1 MSTNRRSVLI
11 LDDDRVIRE
20 QLNKELRKLFF
31 TTFGAAN
38 AKEAEEILA
47 REKIDI
53 VVLDVKLPDIN
64 GLEVLTRIKQK
75 QPECEVVVIT
85 GFGTQEIAIQSLRRG
100 AIDYIEKPIRMDEL
114 STALGRAQEKLAERD
129 ELSYKNTLLVV
140 DDDEKTATRL
150 KMLLE
155 KEGYEAFDAYSGAA
169 ALDAMHHNKIDV
181 MVSDIKI
188 GDTDGVELLKK
199 AKKLYQDIEGI
210 MVTGY
215 KDQELAIRALRA
227 GAVDYITKPINL
239 DELFLSVQRAI
250 ERINLNRN
258 LLYRNREQKISSEIV
273 SQMNEELERR
283 IRERSKQLSQ
293 TQAQL
298 FQTSKLAT
306 LGEMSAGLAHE
317 MNQPLGG
324 ISLIARNF
332 RKLHERG
339 KLSEEEIE
347 SGLNDIE
354 TCVRRMTKIV
364 QHIRTFAR
372 QDTLKF
378 IKVTVNE
385 TIESALS
392 LLGEQMR
399 LHEIE
404 AVTDLAGA
412 LPQITGEPYQL
423 EQVWINLITN
433 ARDAV
438 DEMGHHPE
446 TKGKKFRKKVSIS
459 TELREAGGAPSVLVH
474 VKDNGI
480 GMSEESREKIF
491 EPFFTTKEV
500 GKATGLGM
508 SISYGIIDSH
518 GGKIDVRSG
527 QGKGT
532 TVTVTLPIEDE

>member
-1 MSTNRRSVLI
+1 MNTNRRSVLI
-11 LDDDRVIRE
+11 LDDDRVICE
-20 QLNKELRKLFF
+20 QLERELQKRFF
-31 TTFGAAN
+31 STFTAAN
-38 AKEAEEILA
+38 AGQAEDTLA

-53 VVLDVKLPDIN
+53 VVLDVKLPDIS
-64 GLEVLTRIKQK
+64 GLDVLTGIKQRK
-75 QPECEVVVIT
+75 PECEVVVIT

-129 ELSYKNTLLVV
+129 ELSYKNALLVV
-140 DDDEKTATRL
+140 DDDEQTASRL
-150 KMLLE
+150 KTFLE
-155 KEGYEAFDAYSGAA
+155 KEGYEAFAACSGTA
-169 ALDAMHHNKIDV
+169 ALDTMHHNKIDV
-181 MVSDIKI
+181 VISDIKI

-215 KDQELAIRALRA
+215 KDQKLAIRALRA

-239 DELFLSVQRAI
+239 DELYLSVQRAI
-250 ERINLNRN
+250 EKINLNRN

-283 IRERSKQLSQ
+283 IEERSRQLSQ

-347 SGLNDIE
+347 SGLHDIE

-378 IKVTVNE
+378 IKVDVNE
-385 TIESALS
+385 TIESALG

-404 AVTDLAGA
+404 VGTELAA
-412 LPQITGEPYQL
+412 SLPRITGEPYQL

-438 DEMGHHPE
+438 DEMGHHPAP
-446 TKGKKFRKKVSIS
+446 KGKKRRKKKVSL
-459 TELREAGGAPSVLVH
+459 TH
-474 VKDNGI
+474 V
-480 GMSEESREKIF
+480 
-491 EPFFTTKEV
+491 
-500 GKATGLGM
+500 
-508 SISYGIIDSH
+508 
-518 GGKIDVRSG
+518 
-527 QGKGT
+527 
-532 TVTVTLPIEDE
+532 